1 MPCPLPAD
9 CLVEVF
15 ENLEDKITLHS
26 YLLVCRSWCEISV
39 RTLWKDIWD
48 FKDIITHRSSA
59 ILSILIACLPN
70 DSKELL
76 HNNEIFI
83 STPTSKPPLF
93 NYASFCKVLSIDEIG
108 RIVDKGIKN
117 NASITISSSNYKK
130 YLVAKEILKM
140 FMDQISSLKKLTYYT
155 HNITDEISYF
165 PRARDCLA
173 NLSEL
178 CCSSNI
184 HFDQISQICHNL
196 QSLVINFENEV
207 SNSLK
212 ELVSSQ
218 NNLKNLI
225 LFACDDYSWEDII
238 PALAKH
244 SNTLTKLQLYWYCDL
259 PLSFV

>member
-1 MPCPLPAD
+1 MSCPLPAD

-15 ENLEDKITLHS
+15 ENLEEDKITLHS
-26 YLLVCRSWCEISV
+26 CLLVSRSWCEISV
-39 RTLWKDIWD
+39 RILWKDIWD
-48 FKDIITHRSSA
+48 FEDFIAYRSSA
-59 ILSILIACLPN
+59 ILSTLIACLPN

-76 HNNEIFI
+76 HKNEIFI
-83 STPTSKPPLF
+83 STPTPKPPLF
-93 NYASFCKVLSIDEIG
+93 NYVSFYKVLPIDKIG
-108 RIVDKGIKN
+108 WIIDKGTKN

-178 CCSSNI
+178 RCSSNI

-196 QSLVINFENEV
+196 QSLVIKFENKV

-212 ELVSSQ
+212 VLVSV
-218 NNLKNLI
+218 LHKI
-225 LFACDDYSWEDII
+225 
-238 PALAKH
+238 
-244 SNTLTKLQLYWYCDL
+244 
-259 PLSFV
+259 